1 MECLEKVYLDSM
13 SSQELVSCH
22 LSERRCKNSSRSTES
37 IVCHISSRRR
47 MPMLQL
53 LKLQQMKKRVWL
65 ALQLL
70 ALHQVLQQA
79 PPGQVQH
86 LLKTRRKKPKRKR
99 KQKRKKKLLRMI
111 RTRKKKLK
119 RKWILMRK
127 KRWNP
132 MTKKNLQRKKMKR
145 KIKRKMMRLR
155 RPQTKIRR
163 KTPKKLKKKRKMR
176 TRKPRKMEKRKKLKR
191 RKRRK
196 KRRTKRKSSCLTSQM
211 EDLQNFTLCGRMKK
225 RRQCQAE
232 NLKSGIEDMTTGYLP
247 VLCATDMAGGKTF
260 RTIHDSPSSTNPSRW
275 TWARATSLKSR
286 TSSLLEGSSCWSR
299 RL

>member
-1 MECLEKVYLDSM
+1 
-13 SSQELVSCH
+13 
-22 LSERRCKNSSRSTES
+22 
-37 IVCHISSRRR
+37 
-47 MPMLQL
+47 
-53 LKLQQMKKRVWL
+53 
-65 ALQLL
+65 
-70 ALHQVLQQA
+70 
-79 PPGQVQH
+79 
-86 LLKTRRKKPKRKR
+86 
-99 KQKRKKKLLRMI
+99 
-111 RTRKKKLK
+111 
-119 RKWILMRK
+119 
-127 KRWNP
+127 

-155 RPQTKIRR
+155 RPQTKITR
-163 KTPKKLKKKRKMR
+163 KT
-176 TRKPRKMEKRKKLKR
+176 RKMEKRKKLKR

-299 RL
+299 L

>member
-1 MECLEKVYLDSM
+1 
-13 SSQELVSCH
+13 
-22 LSERRCKNSSRSTES
+22 
-37 IVCHISSRRR
+37 
-47 MPMLQL
+47 
-53 LKLQQMKKRVWL
+53 
-65 ALQLL
+65 
-70 ALHQVLQQA
+70 
-79 PPGQVQH
+79 
-86 LLKTRRKKPKRKR
+86 
-99 KQKRKKKLLRMI
+99 
-111 RTRKKKLK
+111 
-119 RKWILMRK
+119 
-127 KRWNP
+127 
-132 MTKKNLQRKKMKR
+132 MKR

-163 KTPKKLKKKRKMR
+163 KTPKKLKKKR
-176 TRKPRKMEKRKKLKR
+176 KR

-275 TWARATSLKSR
+275 TWARATY
-286 TSSLLEGSSCWSR
+286 
-299 RL
+299 

>member
-1 MECLEKVYLDSM
+1 MECLEKVCLDSM

-53 LKLQQMKKRVWL
+53 LKLLQLQQMKKRVWL

-145 KIKRKMMRLR
+145 KIKRK
-155 RPQTKIRR
+155 K
-163 KTPKKLKKKRKMR
+163 
-176 TRKPRKMEKRKKLKR
+176 
-191 RKRRK
+191 KRRK
-196 KRRTKRKSSCLTSQM
+196 KRKSTCLTSQM

-286 TSSLLEGSSCWSR
+286 TS
-299 RL
+299 

>member
-1 MECLEKVYLDSM
+1 MEGLEKVYLDSM

-22 LSERRCKNSSRSTES
+22 LSERKCKNSSRSTES

-53 LKLQQMKKRVWL
+53 LKLLQLQQMKKRVWL

-99 KQKRKKKLLRMI
+99 KQKRRKKLLRM
-111 RTRKKKLK
+111 TQGRKKKLK

-127 KRWNP
+127 KRRNQ

-155 RPQTKIRR
+155 RPQTKIKR
-163 KTPKKLKKKRKMR
+163 KTPKKL
-176 TRKPRKMEKRKKLKR
+176 
-191 RKRRK
+191 RK
-196 KRRTKRKSSCLTSQM
+196 KRRKKRKSSCLTLQM
-211 EDLQNFTLCGRMKK
+211 EDLQNFTLCGRMKR

-232 NLKSGIEDMTTGYLP
+232 NMKSGIEDMTTGYLL
-247 VLCATDMAGGKTF
+247 VLFAMDMAGGKTF
-260 RTIHDSPSSTNPSRW
+260 RTIHDSPSLTNPSRW

-286 TSSLLEGSSCWSR
+286 TSSLLEGSSCWSK